1 MIHSLWQQCMAKSLA
16 SLDMSGL
23 KLILEELYQGRPL
36 WSYHPGKRIPLL
48 EDDVCIIYRGFVR
61 TQTLQHGGD
70 ESILGLVGPM
80 MPVSPKFTLLNPYE
94 VYALT
99 PVDLLRITWSEV
111 QRSDDLMRELNRT
124 LIQRLR
130 HTEVLLAV
138 RSKRQTSERLIG
150 FLSFLAQEYG
160 KPTPQGIRLEVQL
173 THQQIA
179 DSISTTR
186 VTITRLLGVLKKAN
200 LIKMSPDRYL
210 YVMDELCNNHDL
222 DFSQY

>member
-1 MIHSLWQQCMAKSLA
+1 MAKSLA

-99 PVDLLRITWSEV
+99 PVDLLRITWSEM

-186 VTITRLLGVLKKAN
+186 VTITRLLGALRKAS
-200 LIKMSPDRYL
+200 LIKIGPDRHL

>member
-1 MIHSLWQQCMAKSLA
+1 MAKALA

-36 WSYHPGKRIPLL
+36 WSCPSGKRIPLL
-48 EDDVCIIYRGFVR
+48 EDDVCIIYRGIVR

-94 VYALT
+94 VYSLT
-99 PVDLLRITWSEV
+99 QVDLLRLSWSEV
-111 QRSDDLMRELNRT
+111 QRSDDLMRELNHT

-130 HTEVLLAV
+130 HTEVLLAL

-150 FLSFLAQEYG
+150 FLAFMAQEYG
-160 KPTPQGIRLEVQL
+160 KPTPQGIRLDVQL

-186 VTITRLLGVLKKAN
+186 VTVTRLLGALKKAS
-200 LIKMSPDRYL
+200 LIKMGPDRYL
-210 YVMDELCNNHDL
+210 YVMNELSNNHDL
-222 DFSQY
+222 NFSQF

>member
-1 MIHSLWQQCMAKSLA
+1 MTKSLA
-16 SLDMSGL
+16 SLDMSSL
-23 KLILEELYQGRPL
+23 KLVLEELYQGRPL
-36 WSYHPGKRIPLL
+36 WSYHAGKRISLL
-48 EDDVCIIYRGFVR
+48 ENDVCIIYRGFVR

-99 PVDLLRITWSEV
+99 SVDLLRITWSEV
-111 QRSDDLMRELNRT
+111 QRSDDLMREMNHT

-130 HTEVLLAV
+130 HTEVLLAI

-160 KPTPQGIRLEVQL
+160 NPTPQGIRLEVQL

-186 VTITRLLGVLKKAN
+186 VTITRLLGALKKAS
-200 LIKMSPDRYL
+200 LIKVGPDRYL
-210 YVMDELCNNHDL
+210 YVMNELCNNHDL
-222 DFSQY
+222 NFSQY

>member
-1 MIHSLWQQCMAKSLA
+1 MAKSLA

-99 PVDLLRITWSEV
+99 PVDLLRITWSEM

-186 VTITRLLGVLKKAN
+186 VTITRLLGALRKAS
-200 LIKMSPDRYL
+200 LIKIGPDRHL

-222 DFSQY
+222 DFSQC

>member
-1 MIHSLWQQCMAKSLA
+1 MVNSLA
-16 SLDMSGL
+16 PLGMNKFKIML
-23 KLILEELYQGRPL
+23 KELYEGWPLSSYSTGR
-36 WSYHPGKRIPLL
+36 KIPLCD
-48 EDDVCIIYRGFVR
+48 EEVCIIYRGVVC
-61 TQTLQHGGD
+61 TQTFQQEGD

-99 PVDLLRITWSEV
+99 PVDLIRTTWSEL
-111 QRSDDLMRELNRT
+111 QKSEDLMREMNRA

-130 HTEVLLAV
+130 QTEALFAI

-179 DSISTTR
+179 DSISATR
-186 VTITRLLGVLKKAN
+186 VTVTRLMGTLRRAS
-200 LIKMSPDRYL
+200 LIRIGSDRCL
-210 YVMDELCNNHDL
+210 YVMNELSSSHELNFLNIETRKNA
-222 DFSQY
+222 S

>member
-1 MIHSLWQQCMAKSLA
+1 MSTLISLN
-16 SLDMSGL
+16 MSKL
-23 KLILEELYQGRPL
+23 KLILEDYYQGRPL
-36 WSYHPGKRIPLL
+36 WSYSAGKRIPLF
-48 EDDVCIIYRGFVR
+48 EDDVCIVYRGFVR
-61 TQTLQHGGD
+61 TQTLHHGGD

-80 MPVSPKFTLLNPYE
+80 MPVCPKFTLLNPYE

-99 PVDLLRITWSEV
+99 QVDLIRITWSEI
-111 QRSDDLMRELNRT
+111 QSSDDLMREMNRR

-186 VTITRLLGVLKKAN
+186 VTITRLLGALRKAS
-200 LIKMSPDRYL
+200 LIKIGSDRHL
-210 YVMDELCNNHDL
+210 YVMDELSSNHDL

>member
-1 MIHSLWQQCMAKSLA
+1 MAKALA
-16 SLDMSGL
+16 SLDMSSL
-23 KLILEELYQGRPL
+23 KLVLEEFYQGWPL
-36 WSYHPGKRIPLL
+36 WSYPSGKRIHLL
-48 EDDVCIIYRGFVR
+48 EDDVCIVYRGVVR

-99 PVDLLRITWSEV
+99 HVDLLRLSWSEV
-111 QRSDDLMRELNRT
+111 QRSDDLMREMNRT

-130 HTEVLLAV
+130 HTEVLLAL

-150 FLSFLAQEYG
+150 FLSFMAQEYG
-160 KPTPQGIRLEVQL
+160 KPTPQGIRLDVQL

-186 VTITRLLGVLKKAN
+186 VTITRLLGALKKAS
-200 LIKMSPDRYL
+200 LIKMGPDRHL
-210 YVMDELCNNHDL
+210 YVMNELSNNHDL